1 MYGLLLCSCSVP
13 DLIEPRRTRTRI
25 VRRMARISVAKEIL
39 HQAKVGT
46 LVGEGIA
53 ACMPKHVRVD
63 TAETCAATNLKQ

>member
-1 MYGLLLCSCSVP
+1 
-13 DLIEPRRTRTRI
+13 
-25 VRRMARISVAKEIL
+25 MARISVAKEIL

-63 TAETCAATNLKQ
+63 TAEACAATNLKQ